1 MIRGRC
7 HGPRDRLVGGAP
19 HDVRIGAVEE
29 VQLRLVVG
37 LLVLRQ
43 AETELPEVGS
53 LVGEET
59 VKRVI
64 EHRGDEVPHRSAL
77 YAEQRARRSPP
88 PKENVVDPRGIRP
101 PALMA
106 ATLALSQLSYGPRA
120 ARLPR
125 RSVALGTDLRP
136 PPPGRCGIPRT
147 FVPSTHAADAGS
159 ARVTGGDT

>member
-43 AETELPEVGS
+43 AETELPEVGA

-88 PKENVVDPRGIRP
+88 PKENVVDPRGIEPLTSWLPAMRSTSGARGPERP
-101 PALMA
+101 VSPAVPSPLEQ
-106 ATLALSQLSYGPRA
+106 TFGPR
-120 ARLPR
+120 LP
-125 RSVALGTDLRP
+125 
-136 PPPGRCGIPRT
+136 
-147 FVPSTHAADAGS
+147 ADAAS
-159 ARVTGGDT
+159 PVRSY